1 MRDIDKRYLFRQFRP
16 LQQLLGEAI
25 ERVAPGIAMARLT
38 RLGLDP
44 FRQSSGTN
52 PLRDRF
58 DEITRQR
65 KRCREQDGLVA
76 RYGGLDRQ
84 RSPRVPECD
93 VNDVPEVDRIGF
105 RHAGPGAKVP
115 GAAGKLTCDRTVV
128 APTHGNDTV
137 TVPLTIPPLM
147 VNVLDVLQASGACP
161 PELTLVGGKALVGA
175 SVQVPAMTKSPDGLP
190 D

>member
-1 MRDIDKRYLFRQFRP
+1 ML
-16 LQQLLGEAI
+16 
-25 ERVAPGIAMARLT
+25 
-38 RLGLDP
+38 LDP
-44 FRQSSGTN
+44 FRQSSGPD
-52 PLRDRF
+52 PLGDHF

-76 RYGGLDRQ
+76 RHGSLDRE
-84 RSPRVPECD
+84 RSPCVLKSNI
-93 VNDVPEVDRIGF
+93 NDVPEVDRIGF
-105 RHAGPGAKVP
+105 RHAGPGAKVA

-175 SVQVPAMTKSPDGLP
+175 SVQVPAMAKSPGGLP